1 MLLPFVLF
9 VVDIIPLVL
18 FYRQMLLPY
27 AVCDGCYCHL
37 LFVIDGI
44 ITLCYFLLIGRCYA
58 MWCGTTLLLQE
69 GIELAHG

>member
-1 MLLPFVLF
+1 
-9 VVDIIPLVL
+9 
-18 FYRQMLLPY
+18 MLLPY
-27 AVCDGCYCHL
+27 AVCDICYCHL
-37 LFVIDGI
+37 LFVIDVI